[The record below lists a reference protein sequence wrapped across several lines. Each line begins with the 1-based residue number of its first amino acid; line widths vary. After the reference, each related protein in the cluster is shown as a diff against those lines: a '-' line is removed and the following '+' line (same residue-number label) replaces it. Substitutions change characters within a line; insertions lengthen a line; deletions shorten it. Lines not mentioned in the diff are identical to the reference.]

1 MTMKSKTIKPSQNV
15 HCYCFFP
22 LFERFSIELSLAFAA
37 ENHHQLEGIIMEASQ
52 TIHEFF
58 ITHFLLPKLARLEL
72 ALSPY
77 GVEQTSVNYNL
88 HYIFYFILAVS

>member
-1 MTMKSKTIKPSQNV
+1 MFTVIAFLS
-15 HCYCFFP
+15 FRA
-22 LFERFSIELSLAFAA
+22 LFYRTLTRIRCK
-37 ENHHQLEGIIMEASQ
+37 NHQQVEGIIMEASQ

-58 ITHFLLPKLARLEL
+58 IVYVLLPKLARLEL

-77 GVEQTSVNYNL
+77 SVEQTSVNYNL